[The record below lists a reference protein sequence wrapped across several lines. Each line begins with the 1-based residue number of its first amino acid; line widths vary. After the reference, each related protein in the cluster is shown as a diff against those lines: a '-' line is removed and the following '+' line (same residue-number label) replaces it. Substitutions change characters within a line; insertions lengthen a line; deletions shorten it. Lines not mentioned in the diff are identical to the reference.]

1 MRIVHF
7 SDVHIGVE
15 NYSRIDPKT
24 GFSTRLLDFL
34 NSFDQV
40 IDYSI
45 NTNVDLV
52 VFCGDAYKNRDPSQT
67 HQREF
72 AKRIALLSNKGIPTV
87 LIVGNHD
94 VPLVANKASAL
105 DIYSTLD
112 IPNIYIGNTLKT
124 HLITT
129 PAGPIQI
136 LALPWIRRSNYL
148 AKNDKAPLTPE
159 EINFAIQESLTRA
172 IQNEVKLLDQS
183 IPTILAGH
191 ITIGEAK
198 TSSEI
203 SMMLGSDYLLL
214 KSQIALPD
222 FDYVALGHIHR
233 HQILEESPPVV
244 YSGSL
249 ERIDF
254 GEENDK
260 KGFCLVTI
268 DPSQK
273 QGKRI
278 KSLEFKNVNARK
290 FLTIPITISETSSNP
305 IEDILSNVL
314 NFTTEDS
321 IVRIK
326 IKAPQKFSGLLTE
339 NLIRKSITNIYY
351 LAQISIE
358 YTHEK
363 LIHKE
368 TNETSSNDPIG
379 LLKVFLKN
387 QDTDPQKTQT
397 LIDRANQIFD
407 EINPN
412 EI

>member
-15 NYSRIDPKT
+15 NYSRIDPET

-45 NTNVDLV
+45 HNNVELV

-67 HQREF
+67 QQREF
-72 AKRIALLSNKGIPTV
+72 AKRIARLSNEGIPTM

-94 VPLVANKASAL
+94 VPLVANKASSL
-105 DIYSTLD
+105 DIYNTLD

-124 HLITT
+124 HLISTS
-129 PAGPIQI
+129 AGPIQI

-148 AKNDKAPLTPE
+148 SKNDRTPLTPE

-172 IQNEVKLLDQS
+172 IQNETEKLDKS

-254 GEENDK
+254 GEENDQ

-268 DPSQK
+268 DPSLK

-278 KSLEFKNVNARK
+278 KSLEFKKVNARK
-290 FLTIPITISETSSNP
+290 FLTISITISETSSNP
-305 IEDILSNVL
+305 IEDIVSNIL
-314 NFTTEDS
+314 NFSTDQS
-321 IVRIK
+321 ITRIK
-326 IKAPQKFSGLLTE
+326 IKAPQKFKGLLTE

-351 LAQISIE
+351 LAHISIE
-358 YTHEK
+358 YTHEA
-363 LIHKE
+363 LIHTE
-368 TNETSSNDPIG
+368 NNQTSSNNPIG
-379 LLKVFLKN
+379 LLKLFLKN
-387 QDTDPQKTQT
+387 QNTNHKKAQT
-397 LIDRANQIFD
+397 LIDRANKIID
-407 EINPN
+407 EINPD
-412 EI
+412 EL

>member
-15 NYSRIDPKT
+15 NYSRIDPET

-45 NTNVDLV
+45 NTKVDLV
-52 VFCGDAYKNRDPSQT
+52 VFCGDAFKNRDPSQT
-67 HQREF
+67 QQREF
-72 AKRIALLSNKGIPTV
+72 AKRIACLSNKGIPAM

-94 VPLVANKASAL
+94 VPLVANKASSL
-105 DIYSTLD
+105 DIYNTLD
-112 IPNIYIGNTLKT
+112 IPHIYIGNTLKT
-124 HLITT
+124 HTITT
-129 PAGPIQI
+129 SAGPIQI

-148 AKNDKAPLTPE
+148 SKNDKTPLTSE

-172 IQNEVKLLDQS
+172 IQSEVKKLDKS

-198 TSSEI
+198 TSSEV
-203 SMMLGSDYLLL
+203 SMMLGNDYLLL
-214 KSQIALPD
+214 KSQIALPE
-222 FDYVALGHIHR
+222 FDYIALGHIHR

-254 GEENDK
+254 GEENDQ

-273 QGKRI
+273 QGERI
-278 KSLEFKNVNARK
+278 KELEFKKVNARK

-305 IEDILSNVL
+305 IEDIMSNVL
-314 NFTTEDS
+314 KFTTKES

-326 IKAPQKFSGLLTE
+326 IKAPQKFIGLLTE
-339 NLIRKSITNIYY
+339 NLIRKSLTNIYY
-351 LAQISIE
+351 LAHISIE
-358 YTHEK
+358 YTHEQ
-363 LIHKE
+363 LIQKE
-368 TNETSSNDPIG
+368 TNQVSANDPIG
-379 LLKVFLKN
+379 LLKLFLKN
-387 QDTDPQKTQT
+387 QNTNSKKTKT
-397 LIDRANQIFD
+397 LIDRATQIVE
-407 EINPN
+407 EINPD
-412 EI
+412 EL

>member
-15 NYSRIDPKT
+15 NYSRIDPET

-45 NTNVDLV
+45 NTKVDLV
-52 VFCGDAYKNRDPSQT
+52 VFCGDAFKSRDPSQT
-67 HQREF
+67 QQREF
-72 AKRIALLSNKGIPTV
+72 AKRIARLSNKGIPAM

-94 VPLVANKASAL
+94 VPLVANKASSL
-105 DIYSTLD
+105 DIYKTLD
-112 IPNIYIGNTLKT
+112 IPHIYIGNTLKT
-124 HLITT
+124 HTITT
-129 PAGPIQI
+129 SDGPIQI
-136 LALPWIRRSNYL
+136 LTLPWIRRSNYL
-148 AKNDKAPLTPE
+148 SKNDKKPLTPE

-172 IQNEVKLLDQS
+172 IQSESKKLDKS

-198 TSSEI
+198 TSSEV
-203 SMMLGSDYLLL
+203 SMMLGNDYLLL
-214 KSQIALPD
+214 KSQIALPE
-222 FDYVALGHIHR
+222 FDYIALGHIHR

-254 GEENDK
+254 GEENDQ

-278 KSLEFKNVNARK
+278 KELEFKKVNARK

-305 IEDILSNVL
+305 IEDIVSNVL
-314 NFTTEDS
+314 SFTTNES
-321 IVRIK
+321 IIRIK
-326 IKAPQKFSGLLTE
+326 IKAPQKFMGLLTE
-339 NLIRKSITNIYY
+339 NLIRKSLTNIYY
-351 LAQISIE
+351 LAHISIE
-358 YTHEK
+358 YTHEQ
-363 LIHKE
+363 LIHTE
-368 TNETSSNDPIG
+368 TNQASSNDPIG
-379 LLKVFLKN
+379 LLKLFLKN
-387 QDTDPQKTQT
+387 QNTDSQKAQT
-397 LIDRANQIFD
+397 LIDRANQIVE
-407 EINPN
+407 EINPD
-412 EI
+412 EL